1 MTVLIGLANV
11 VLYCAIVV
19 FVAFTLL
26 WLLNLVGYPPS
37 PDMIKVGKVIVALL
51 CLIAVLIWLAG
62 VLGFGGGFPNYFLG
76 ATRTCG
82 TSVQPC

>member
-1 MTVLIGLANV
+1 MPILISLANV
-11 VLYCAIVV
+11 ILYCAIVV

-26 WLLNLVGYPPS
+26 WLLKLVAYPPS
-37 PDMIKVGKVIVALL
+37 PDMIKVGKIIVALL

-76 ATRTCG
+76 ATRTCAAG
-82 TSVQPC
+82 LQC